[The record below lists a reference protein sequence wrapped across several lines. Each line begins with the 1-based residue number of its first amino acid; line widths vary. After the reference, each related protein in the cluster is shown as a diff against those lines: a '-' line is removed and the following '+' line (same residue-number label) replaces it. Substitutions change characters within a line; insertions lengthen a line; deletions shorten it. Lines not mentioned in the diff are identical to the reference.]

1 MVLKEP
7 MSDRYVDKIRK
18 ATLRELLE
26 LFLATVSRVLRRSS
40 QYLVATLAP
49 SLIPGVWAKHHCD
62 LKFSDERTV
71 HELKGI
77 LQKSFFWSW
86 SEHNEITTEYSNIF
100 EKARIEQVLK
110 DAEDICNHVFEF
122 QGSGKTC
129 LGRKI
134 PWRQDLRTG
143 VQWPKYK
150 STEVPV
156 QRKKGSDI
164 VRVWELSRFQWGPTL
179 GKAYWFTGDDKYVSE
194 FLCQIDHWCRENPIG
209 YGPNWITSQDAAL
222 RAISWILTLSYI
234 GGSPA
239 MPTKSWQRILQML
252 FLHGIFIRKH
262 LTIRHR
268 DGKRITGN
276 HYASQL
282 LGLFFLG
289 LLFRCSVKGQEWL
302 QYSTKELNY
311 EISEQ
316 VLPDGSQYESSIA
329 CYHRFVLEHFLIA
342 HLLSL
347 RNEISFST
355 HYSRILEKMFR
366 FIEGYTRPNGSV
378 PQIGDT
384 DDARLCILSDY
395 SSWNKDNHLPLLYI
409 YTEIYGKSCP
419 ELPRERFGEECF
431 WLTRR
436 LKNDK
441 IIPLMGHSS
450 DDLDMT
456 KSLSFPDSGFYFMK
470 SNDNYMAISANPVGL
485 KGKGNHKHNDILG
498 FDLYMNGTSIM
509 VDPGS
514 YVYTSDPRERD
525 IFRSTSYHNT
535 IMIDDQEINP
545 FTAEHI
551 FQMEEKGCPRVLKWE
566 TGPEHDFF
574 VGMHSGYT
582 RLHEPLI
589 HKRSILFMK
598 NKNAWLIKDAIYQ
611 SDQAEQRGGRTA
623 VSTHKIDVYFHFAPL
638 EVTVSEDT
646 KPRVDALSIQGHMMD
661 LMKWNEI
668 IQCIVARKNNKQFYL
683 QVVAYPERAKVD
695 IEDGWVSPSY
705 GIRIKAPVARI
716 HGTWACPVSFVYLI
730 TSDVS

>member
-1 MVLKEP
+1 
-7 MSDRYVDKIRK
+7 MSDRHVDTIRK
-18 ATLRELLE
+18 ATPRELLAL
-26 LFLATVSRVLRRSS
+26 LFARVSRVLRRSS
-40 QYLVATLAP
+40 QYLGATLAP
-49 SLIPGVWAKHHCD
+49 SLIQGAWAKQHCD

-86 SEHNEITTEYSNIF
+86 SEHNEIKTEYRNIF

-110 DAEDICNHVFEF
+110 DAEDIRTHVFEF
-122 QGSGKTC
+122 QGSGKTR

-156 QRKKGSDI
+156 QLRKGSDI

-209 YGPNWITSQDAAL
+209 YGPNWMTSQDAAL

-239 MPTKSWQRILQML
+239 MTTKSWQRILQML
-252 FLHGIFIRKH
+252 FLHGIFIRKR

-302 QYSTKELNY
+302 HYSTKELNH

-329 CYHRFVLEHFLIA
+329 CYHRFVLEHFLVA
-342 HLLSL
+342 YLLSL
-347 RNEISFST
+347 RNGISFST
-355 HYSRILEKMFR
+355 NYSRILEKMFR

-384 DDARLCILSDY
+384 DDARLIILSDY
-395 SSWNKDNHLPLLYI
+395 SSWNKDNHLSLLYM
-409 YTEIYGKSCP
+409 YTEIYGRSCP
-419 ELPRERFGEECF
+419 GLPRERFGEECF
-431 WLTRR
+431 WVMRR

-441 IIPLMGHSS
+441 IIPVTGHSS
-450 DDLDMT
+450 DDPDMT
-456 KSLSFPDSGFYFMK
+456 KSSSFPDSGFYFMK
-470 SNDNYMAISANPVGL
+470 HNNNYMAISANPVGL
-485 KGKGNHKHNDILG
+485 KGKGNHKHNDILS
-498 FDLYMNGTSIM
+498 FDLFMNGQSYI

-514 YVYTSDPRERD
+514 YVYTSDPIERNV
-525 IFRSTSYHNT
+525 FRSTSYHNT
-535 IMIDDQEINP
+535 VMIDDQEINP
-545 FTAEHI
+545 FTTQHL
-551 FQMEEKGCPRVLKWE
+551 FQMDEKAYPQVRAWE
-566 TGPEHDFF
+566 TDPEHDYFE
-574 VGMHSGYT
+574 GIHSGYT
-582 RLHEPLI
+582 RLPDPLI
-589 HKRSILFMK
+589 HERRVLFIK
-598 NKNAWLIKDAIYQ
+598 KINAWLLQDSILPVDNA
-611 SDQAEQRGGRTA
+611 GHTRTGEKTA
-623 VSTHKIDVYFHFAPL
+623 MHKISVFFHFAPL
-638 EVTVSEDT
+638 DVAMSKETEPRIDVSL
-646 KPRVDALSIQGHMMD
+646 PYGHLID
-661 LMKWNEI
+661 LKECNDI
-668 IQCIVARKNNKQFYL
+668 LPCIVAKKDGRNFYL
-683 QVVAYPERAKVD
+683 QVLVHPEDAEID
-695 IEDGWVSPSY
+695 IEDGWYSPSY
-705 GIRIKAPVARI
+705 GIRVRAPIVHIQGRW
-716 HGTWACPVSFVYLI
+716 TCPVSFVYLI
-730 TSDVS
+730 TPEKF